1 MLLRP
6 CKKNG
11 RILDLKTLNSLKQYK
26 ASIFT
31 RNKAKF
37 SVTDRSKSDLVQSQA
52 VDTSTKLL
60 LFHNDF
66 KQFKFI
72 NHRFLF
78 GVIRLGILPNTSHP
92 KINQSIQL
100 NIILL
105 KFCQIR
111 FLPVN
116 NSFFMEDE

>member
-92 KINQSIQL
+92 KINQSIYSVKYYFTEVLPDQ
-100 NIILL
+100 ILT
-105 KFCQIR
+105 
-111 FLPVN
+111 
-116 NSFFMEDE
+116 S